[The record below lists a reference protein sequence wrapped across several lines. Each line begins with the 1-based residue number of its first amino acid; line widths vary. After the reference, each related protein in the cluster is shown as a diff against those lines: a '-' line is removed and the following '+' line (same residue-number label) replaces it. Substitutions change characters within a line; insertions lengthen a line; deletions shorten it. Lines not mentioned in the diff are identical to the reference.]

1 MILET
6 MQMSLASEEQDEN
19 DRKSM
24 ALLGSRGTM
33 QSGADGSDPAQ
44 TGEQSRNENQLPQRR
59 QTSIDEVRN
68 QNRSVSPPPKF
79 MESPRGGG
87 GKKNKDKDDKK
98 PIFEMDTKCMSCSG
112 QLAGGLL

>member
-44 TGEQSRNENQLPQRR
+44 TGEQSRNEN
-59 QTSIDEVRN
+59 
-68 QNRSVSPPPKF
+68 
-79 MESPRGGG
+79 
-87 GKKNKDKDDKK
+87 
-98 PIFEMDTKCMSCSG
+98 
-112 QLAGGLL
+112 